1 MFLLFTECGVPPLFP
16 RPETRIVG
24 GRNAPF
30 GGWPWQV
37 NIDWNALCLS
47 SHEFILQYIASKLL
61 L

>member
-1 MFLLFTECGVPPLFP
+1 MFFLFAECGVPPLFP

-37 NIDWNALCLS
+37 NID
-47 SHEFILQYIASKLL
+47 
-61 L
+61 